1 MLAATLWA
9 VTAACRSVAPAPE
22 RAPVA
27 PSPPRPAATA
37 LPMAA
42 ATTSSNVDLASE
54 FLSTACRAAP
64 GPAFARAWLAYEDRH
79 RRFYD
84 AMYYESQGAREDRS
98 RLAEEFGPRRDEVC
112 GHVRAFLVSA
122 PGTIALLRPRVAELL
137 GHAPRAPVYFAAA
150 LQWTDG
156 KAAVLD
162 GQRVLVLNARHPAFS
177 STAGL
182 AMLVAHELIHDAQS
196 AARVPSDES
205 LSPLAYSLYSEGG
218 ATFGVQLLFPEATER
233 AYMMRPD
240 ELERAAMMTPLAAS
254 DLLAQLR
261 GADTR
266 LALRRFFEG
275 GYPDVVL
282 PPRSGYY
289 LGCEIYRSLSERI
302 GAAAAVRT
310 SPTVFLAQAEVQ
322 LRAMT
327 ERPVEAAAPPVEVES
342 LEQLRNAFIE
352 KASASGL
359 TLPFLPRIKEQARR
373 SLGCDLDAR
382 RALSIERWEDA
393 NPALRE
399 RLARISGDSA
409 SARLLF
415 DVLFRWLA
423 VPHRM
428 AHAFQSSASK
438 ALDRAAS
445 ERLAT
450 DAAVAFLRDL
460 PGTRRPLL
468 ALAPRLLAVRDK
480 LPSLPDLQNQDE
492 LDRRF
497 NRDQDAIDR
506 DPGLHLA
513 FQVHF
518 LLESY
523 RRLHRIDFK
532 RTLQGIARLGGTIS
546 VK

>member
-1 MLAATLWA
+1 
-9 VTAACRSVAPAPE
+9 
-22 RAPVA
+22 
-27 PSPPRPAATA
+27 
-37 LPMAA
+37 MAA

-54 FLSTACRAAP
+54 FLSTACRATP
-64 GPAFARAWLAYEDRH
+64 GPDFARAWLAYEDRH

-84 AMYYESQGAREDRS
+84 AMYYESQEAREDRS
-98 RLAEEFGPRRDEVC
+98 RLAEELGPRRDEVC

-122 PGTIALLRPRVAELL
+122 PGSIAVLRPRVAELL
-137 GHAPRAPVYFAAA
+137 GQAPRARVYFAAA

-156 KAAVLD
+156 KAAVLE
-162 GQRVLVLNARHPAFS
+162 GQRVLVLNARHPELS
-177 STAGL
+177 STNGL

-196 AARVPSDES
+196 AARVPGDES
-205 LSPLAYSLYSEGG
+205 LSPLAYALYSEGG
-218 ATFGVQLLFPEATER
+218 ATFGVQLLFPETTER

-240 ELERAAMMTPLAAS
+240 ELERAAMMTPLAAR

-302 GAAAAVRT
+302 GAVAAIRT
-310 SPTVFLAQAEVQ
+310 SPTVFLAQAEGQ
-322 LRAMT
+322 LGAMT
-327 ERPVEAAAPPVEVES
+327 ERPVEAAAPLVEVES

-352 KASASGL
+352 KAAASGL
-359 TLPFLPRIKEQARR
+359 TLPFFPGLKERAGR
-373 SLGCDLDAR
+373 SLGCDLEAG
-382 RALSIERWEDA
+382 RALSIERWEDV

-399 RLARISGDSA
+399 RFAQISGDSA
-409 SARLLF
+409 GGRRLF

-428 AHAFQSSASK
+428 AHAFQGRASK
-438 ALDRAAS
+438 TLDRAAS

-468 ALAPRLLAVRDK
+468 ALPPLLLAVRDK
-480 LPSLPDLQNQDE
+480 LPSLPDVQNQDE
-492 LDRRF
+492 LDRHF
-497 NRDQDAIDR
+497 NRDQDGIDR
-506 DPGLHLA
+506 DPGLYIA